1 MTKLYKE
8 TLDFF
13 DGDKIRARVFL
24 DKYALRDKRDNILE
38 KTPKEMWKRV
48 ANAIASTET
57 DIETWRKRFYWLL
70 EDFKFVP
77 GGRIHFGAGNKY
89 VRNSLINCYFI
100 PILDDSIEGIFDA
113 MKKQARTYSY
123 GGGVGIDIT
132 PLRPRGSHVNNSAR
146 YSTGAAS
153 FMDLFSQVTGTIGQY
168 NRRGALLLSID
179 IQHPDVIEFIKA
191 KNDKEHKQ
199 VRYANISVK
208 IRDEFMK
215 AVEED
220 RDWILWYP
228 EKTDIK
234 FSEDAIKVDDI
245 WECFD
250 HPEETFFLVD
260 KEPFIRVKK
269 IYKTIKARELWDM
282 IVENAWASAEPGVLY
297 WDTIKYESNSEFVYP
312 IHGLNPCGEINLGNF
327 GACCLGHI
335 NLSKIVKNPYENPE
349 IDWEILD
356 ELVRTGVRFL
366 DDVLTYNA
374 DLHPLKEQAET
385 SLNERRIG
393 LGITGMAD
401 FLARMKIDYD
411 SDEAIELMDEIMDR
425 IKNEAYQT
433 SALISKSKNPFP
445 KFNMKKMLESHF
457 IERLWDSTIE
467 LIKQYGLRNIAL
479 LTVAPVG
486 TGSLLAGT
494 TSGIEPI
501 FDKRYER
508 NTESLSEKKFLMRD
522 PALKDY
528 IKKFGDKNIPSY
540 FRTAHS
546 INPEMRLK
554 MQAVIQRHVDNSISS
569 TVNLKTST
577 TKEEV
582 SNIYKLGWQLG
593 LKGITIYRDGSR
605 EGVLKVAEDDSIE
618 KK

>member
-1 MTKLYKE
+1 MVKLYKE

-24 DKYALRDKRDNILE
+24 DKYALRDRRDNVLE
-38 KTPKEMWKRV
+38 KTPKDMWKRV

-70 EDFKFVP
+70 DDFKFVP

-89 VRNSLINCYFI
+89 VRNSLINCYFLSI
-100 PILDDSIEGIFDA
+100 EDSIEGIFDT
-113 MKKQARTYSY
+113 MKKQARTYSF
-123 GGGVGIDIT
+123 GGGVGLDLT
-132 PLRPRGSHVNNSAR
+132 PLRPRGSPVDNSAR

-179 IQHPDVIEFIKA
+179 IQHPDVIEFIKT
-191 KNDKEHKQ
+191 KSDKEHKQ
-199 VRYANISVK
+199 VRYANVSVK
-208 IRDEFMK
+208 LRDEFMK
-215 AVEED
+215 AVEDD

-234 FSEDAIKVDDI
+234 FSEDALKVDDI
-245 WECFD
+245 WECYD
-250 HPEETFFLVD
+250 NPNETFFLVD

-269 IYKTIKARELWDM
+269 IYKTIKARELWDL
-282 IVENAWASAEPGVLY
+282 IVENAWHYAEPGILY
-297 WDTIKYESNSEFVYP
+297 WDTILYESNSEYFAKV
-312 IHGLNPCGEINLGNF
+312 HGTNPCGEIVLSNGS
-327 GACCLGHI
+327 ACNLGHI

-349 IDWEILD
+349 IDYDMLD
-356 ELVRTGVRFL
+356 EIVRNAVRFL
-366 DDVLTYNA
+366 DDVLTYNM
-374 DLHPLKEQAET
+374 DLHPLREQKEAAA
-385 SLNERRIG
+385 NERRIG

-401 FLARMKIDYD
+401 FLARMKIEYD
-411 SDEAIELMDEIMDR
+411 SEEALELMDEIMDR

-445 KFNMKKMLESHF
+445 KFNMKKMMDNHF
-457 IERLWDSTIE
+457 IERLWDSTKE
-467 LIKQYGLRNIAL
+467 LISKYGLRNVTL
-479 LTVAPVG
+479 LTIAPVG
-486 TGSLLAGT
+486 TGSILAGT

-501 FDKRYER
+501 FAKKYER
-508 NTESLSEKKFLMRD
+508 STESLNEKKFMVRD

-528 IKKFGDKNIPSY
+528 VKKHGKKNLPSY
-540 FRTAHS
+540 FKTAHE
-546 INPEMRLK
+546 IDPEMRVR
-554 MQAVIQRHVDNSISS
+554 MQATLQRHVDSSISS
-569 TVNLKTST
+569 TTNLKST
-577 TKEEV
+577 VTKEQV
-582 SNIYKLGWQLG
+582 SKIFKLGWELG

-618 KK
+618 KKE